1 MITKFNIG
9 YNKVKATVEYTI
21 DPGDPSVGWPE
32 GIEIGEV
39 ILNGKVLNKEP
50 NTFLTKQI
58 LESVK
63 DDMLWLFRRGEL

>member
-1 MITKFNIG
+1 MITHFNIG
-9 YNKVKATVEYTI
+9 YYKVKATAEYTI
-21 DPGDPSVGWPE
+21 DPGDSSVGWPE

-58 LESVK
+58 VESVE
-63 DDMLWLFRRGEL
+63 DDMLWLFRKGEL